1 MDTKLFPCG
10 HSFHGECLIQ
20 WVNIRN
26 RGRKRGARK
35 FNCPLCRQ
43 DIAHFIQMT
52 GNQAI
57 NDQLIQIWNEHNL
70 FSASSSSLLSDEDR
84 HKLAKVVEGD
94 LDSVQKTVTPHSE
107 TFEEIAVQQTE
118 QSSSES
124 VEMKEV
130 EEVSAADVIEKKG
143 NLSEPSSV
151 WKFLWKSPLSLV
163 SRRMNRIVPT
173 TTSSG
178 TASTDPQSLYVDR
191 DLVLESRR
199 NAQFAV
205 SPAGR
210 FRAGPPSPNRNH
222 IEREPVPGT
231 FSATTSDGEEE
242 AAFWKMTPIHFKAGL
257 WAGLCAGSTTYLL
270 TMGGRSLLAPWALRG
285 ALAPILMES
294 TVSVSIFFT
303 SYEHCKRY
311 LFAVDNERNSRSLTF
326 MHRFVSAG
334 IASSLSLVAPSMR
347 TLGAESKGL
356 LPFRFATFF
365 GTFELCKDVM
375 NVRHEQLGLL
385 EVASAAAIGG
395 TVSHGLYYPLL
406 QSTRLSMGTVS
417 VEMMDG
423 ASGAMTRE
431 IAARNLYRGWMSSWS
446 KFLPSC
452 VVCSCAFEYGKRYLS
467 Q

>member
-20 WVNIRN
+20 WVNVRN
-26 RGRKRGARK
+26 QGRQRGARK
-35 FNCPLCRQ
+35 FNCPLCRA
-43 DIAHFIQMT
+43 DIAHFIQTT
-52 GNQAI
+52 GNEAI

-84 HKLAKVVEGD
+84 GKLAKLVEEEQD
-94 LDSVQKTVTPHSE
+94 VDSVQKTGTPQLES
-107 TFEEIAVQQTE
+107 FEEIEVKE
-118 QSSSES
+118 MGMERVESEDT
-124 VEMKEV
+124 
-130 EEVSAADVIEKKG
+130 VSAANVIEKRES
-143 NLSEPSSV
+143 LSEASSI
-151 WKFLWKSPLSLV
+151 WNFLWKSPLSLV
-163 SRRMNRIVPT
+163 SKRMNRIAPRTVVQ
-173 TTSSG
+173 
-178 TASTDPQSLYVDR
+178 STDILSPSNPLYVDQ
-191 DLVLESRR
+191 DLVLNPNFEFSIPSRCIR
-199 NAQFAV
+199 RSGSTSKWKENMV
-205 SPAGR
+205 R
-210 FRAGPPSPNRNH
+210 TD
-222 IEREPVPGT
+222 VPGT
-231 FSATTSDGEEE
+231 FPAATTGEE

-257 WAGLCAGSTTYLL
+257 WAGLCAGSTTYFLK
-270 TMGGRSLLAPWALRG
+270 MGGRSLLAPWALRG

-311 LFAVDNERNSRSLTF
+311 LFAVDNEAHSHSRTF

-347 TLGAESKGL
+347 TLGTTPHSMAGKGL

-375 NVRHEQLGLL
+375 NVRHEQLALM

-406 QSTRLSMGTVS
+406 QSTKSPLLSVS
-417 VEMMDG
+417 AEMAG
-423 ASGAMTRE
+423 SGAMTQHVSV
-431 IAARNLYRGWMSSWS
+431 RNLYRGWMSSWS